1 LLRDV
6 ANERRSMNERR
17 FEFWPKRM
25 PRTLTLPRTSVPH
38 NLKVSA
44 ERYPEKAAIVYYGI
58 NISYRKL
65 MEEVESLA
73 GYLQGELGVEKGDR
87 VVLFTQNSPQFVVA
101 FYAVLRLGAVVV
113 PVNPMSVTE
122 ELTHYVEDAG
132 AKVAICGGE
141 LYPQLSP
148 LLGEG
153 SLERAIVAAYSDY
166 LEEETDLALPGA
178 VSVPQEEVEDERAIP
193 WHAALEAGRSP
204 EEVSVG
210 SADMALLPYTS
221 GTTGKPKGCIHTH
234 STLNANLIGA
244 ALWNG
249 ITSDSVSLSTLPF
262 FHVTGM
268 EHSMNAPVFTGG
280 TMVLMTRWDRELA
293 AKLVERHRITHWT
306 NISTM
311 VVDLLSNPEI
321 GEHDLSSL
329 QFVGGGGAA
338 MPEAVG
344 EKLEKLTGIRY
355 AEGYGLS
362 ETIAQTHMNPPDRPK
377 LQCLGVPS
385 FDVDSRVVN
394 PETLEEVGVGEE
406 GEIVSSGPQVMRGY
420 WNRPGADEEAFFE
433 RDGKRFLKTGDIGM
447 MDEEGYFFMVDR
459 LKRMINVSGY
469 NVWPAEVESALYEH
483 PAIQEAAVISIPD
496 ERSGEAA
503 KAMVVLREEEKGN
516 VSPEDIVEWTKGK
529 MAAYKYPRSVEFIDE
544 LPKSGSGKI
553 LWRELQERE
562 QEKIAE
568 AR

>member
-1 LLRDV
+1 
-6 ANERRSMNERR
+6 MNERH

-25 PRTLTLPRTSVPH
+25 PRTLTLPKTSVPY

-44 ERYPEKAAIVYYGI
+44 ERYPEKAAIVYYGAT
-58 NISYRKL
+58 ISYERL
-65 MEEVESLA
+65 HEEVERLA

-87 VVLFTQNSPQFVVA
+87 VILYMQNSPQFVVA

-122 ELTHYVEDAG
+122 DLTHYVEDAG

-148 LLGEG
+148 LLGE
-153 SLERAIVAAYSDY
+153 SRLECAILAYSDY
-166 LEEETDLALPGA
+166 LEEETDLAMPDA
-178 VSVPQEEVEDERAIP
+178 VSAPRKEVEDERTIP
-193 WHAALEAGRSP
+193 WHAALEAGRSL

-210 SADMALLPYTS
+210 SDDMALLPYTS
-221 GTTGKPKGCIHTH
+221 GTTGRPKGCIHTH

-311 VVDLLSNPEI
+311 VVDLLSNPET

-344 EKLEKLTGIRY
+344 EKLEELTGIRY

-362 ETIAQTHMNPPDRPK
+362 ETLAQTHMNPPDRPK
-377 LQCLGVPS
+377 LQCLGVPA

-394 PETLEEVGVGEE
+394 PETLEEVGVGDE

-433 RDGKRFLKTGDIGM
+433 RDGKRFLRTGDIGM

-459 LKRMINVSGY
+459 LKRMINFSGY

-503 KAMVVLREEEKGN
+503 KAVVVLRKEEKGN
-516 VSPEDIVEWTKGK
+516 VSPEDIVEWAKGK
-529 MAAYKYPRSVEFIDE
+529 MAAYKYPRSVEFIGE

-562 QEKIAE
+562 QERYAE

>member
-1 LLRDV
+1 
-6 ANERRSMNERR
+6 MNERH

-25 PRTLTLPRTSVPH
+25 PRTLTLPKTSVPY

-44 ERYPEKAAIVYYGI
+44 DRYPEKAAIVYYGTT
-58 NISYRKL
+58 ISYERL
-65 MEEVESLA
+65 HGEVESLA

-113 PVNPMSVTE
+113 PVNPMSVTG
-122 ELTHYVEDAG
+122 ELSDYVEDAG

-148 LLGEG
+148 LLGE
-153 SLERAIVAAYSDY
+153 SRLERAIVAAYSDY
-166 LEEETDLALPGA
+166 LTEETDLAVPEA
-178 VSVPQEEVEDERAIP
+178 VSAPLEGGEEEWIIP
-193 WHAALEAGRSP
+193 WHAALEDRRSP

-210 SADMALLPYTS
+210 SDDLALLPYTS
-221 GTTGKPKGCIHTH
+221 GTTGRPKGCIHTH

-293 AKLVERHRITHWT
+293 AELVQRHRITHWT

-321 GEHDLSSL
+321 AEYDLSSL
-329 QFVGGGGAA
+329 QVVGGGGAA

-344 EKLEKLTGIRY
+344 EKLEDLTGIRY

-362 ETIAQTHMNPPDRPK
+362 ETVAQTHMNPPDRPK
-377 LQCLGVPS
+377 LQCLGVPA

-394 PETLEEVGVGEE
+394 PETLEEVAPGEE
-406 GEIVSSGPQVMRGY
+406 GEIVSSGPQVMKGY
-420 WNRPGADEEAFFE
+420 WNRPEADEETFFE
-433 RDGKRFLKTGDIGM
+433 RDGRRFLRTGDIGM
-447 MDEEGYFFMVDR
+447 VDEEGYFFMVDR

-469 NVWPAEVESALYEH
+469 NVWPAEVESVLYEH
-483 PAIQEAAVISIPD
+483 PAIQEAAVIGIPE
-496 ERSGEAA
+496 ERSGEVA
-503 KAMVVLREEEKGN
+503 KAIVVLREEEKGE
-516 VSPEDIVEWTKGK
+516 VSEEDIVEWARGK
-529 MAAYKYPRSVEFIDE
+529 MAAYKCPRQVEFIDE

-553 LWRELQERE
+553 LWRVLQERE
-562 QEKIAE
+562 QEKLAKAE
-568 AR
+568 R